1 MAIIDFF
8 DRGWDQ
14 NASGTAFV
22 MGERSWTYQEAGEL
36 TCQIASAL
44 LDTEV
49 TSTGHAA
56 VLSPNDPVAWMCVL
70 GIWRA
75 GRAWVPLHPGEPTS
89 TSVGLIRQFDCEA
102 LFFHSSMRAEAEE
115 LCAMAPD
122 LVLMVCIDSDQGG
135 SYPSLAT
142 WIHGRP
148 VTRPDVPYSMDDV
161 VMISPTGGTT
171 GLPKGVMNTH
181 RTLANTCAHLLMA
194 FEYGHAESIVN
205 LAAAPLTHSA
215 GIITLPTTA
224 RGGTVVII
232 PRADP
237 ASVVE
242 AIETHRVTDLF
253 LPPTVIYRML
263 DWVAG
268 REFDFSSLRY
278 FVHGAAP
285 MSVEKVKR
293 AIEVFGPVMMAA
305 YGQTEAFAGVAFARP
320 DERVRDGIPLSD
332 KRLDSCG
339 RPYPLIAVEIRGT
352 DDKAVPRGEGGEICV
367 RGDLVMKGYYK
378 QPDKTAETI
387 IDGWLHTG
395 DVGHLDD
402 EGYLHITDRT
412 KDMIISGGFNVYPSE
427 IEQVIWGHPSVS
439 DCAVIGVPDP
449 DWGEKVIAV
458 VELSPGRDAG
468 ESELIALV
476 KDALGSVRTP
486 KRIDFVDSLPR
497 SGAGK
502 VLKRSLRDNY
512 WVDVDTRI

>member
-89 TSVGLIRQFDCEA
+89 TLAGLIRQFDCEA

-115 LCAMAPD
+115 LCATVPD
-122 LVLMVCIDSDQGG
+122 LALMVCIDSDQGG

-242 AIETHRVTDLF
+242 APLERHRPATHQRITRPGPARRTVLQVEPRDLGSHRGQQPHRLQSPLQSTDLTYDG
-253 LPPTVIYRML
+253 PTVVARSFTWAML
-263 DWVAG
+263 HGKGQLHWQRTTCWIWARV
-268 REFDFSSLRY
+268 LR
-278 FVHGAAP
+278 
-285 MSVEKVKR
+285 
-293 AIEVFGPVMMAA
+293 
-305 YGQTEAFAGVAFARP
+305 
-320 DERVRDGIPLSD
+320 
-332 KRLDSCG
+332 
-339 RPYPLIAVEIRGT
+339 
-352 DDKAVPRGEGGEICV
+352 
-367 RGDLVMKGYYK
+367 LV
-378 QPDKTAETI
+378 
-387 IDGWLHTG
+387 
-395 DVGHLDD
+395 
-402 EGYLHITDRT
+402 
-412 KDMIISGGFNVYPSE
+412 
-427 IEQVIWGHPSVS
+427 PSVNH
-439 DCAVIGVPDP
+439 D
-449 DWGEKVIAV
+449 
-458 VELSPGRDAG
+458 
-468 ESELIALV
+468 
-476 KDALGSVRTP
+476 T
-486 KRIDFVDSLPR
+486 VDR
-497 SGAGK
+497 
-502 VLKRSLRDNY
+502 
-512 WVDVDTRI
+512 